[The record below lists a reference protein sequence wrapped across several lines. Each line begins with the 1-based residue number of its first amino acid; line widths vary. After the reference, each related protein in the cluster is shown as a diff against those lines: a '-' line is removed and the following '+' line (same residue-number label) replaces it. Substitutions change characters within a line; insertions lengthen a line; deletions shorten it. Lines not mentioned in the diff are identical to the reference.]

1 MLFRS
6 SRVMEHLEGLALDIL
21 EQMVASII
29 KPSNAPYNTNARGL
43 SPFNYARY
51 GRLEVTISDRSK
63 EGLNESRRVLRYP
76 VGGNRASSKHIAQ
89 LLRIMSYA
97 HRALEQGVPLTKRDI
112 YYRDVILFRSQK
124 IVDRF
129 IDDLA
134 ATLQRDRTDL
144 NIRATSK
151 GLICGSCLV
160 IHLLEGGERSR
171 LNDHEGT
178 LIPAEDVGQF
188 EVENRVAWVL
198 VVEKEAIFQTLC
210 RLNFTKHPALPG
222 PGLIVTGK
230 GYPDVATRRLV
241 KMLSDKLPKCI
252 PIVALVDADPYG
264 LDILSVYK
272 YGSHSL
278 RHENENLA
286 AHRVEWLGIRTS
298 ELSEFKIDPNMLI
311 PITRHDE
318 RKARKMLCRPPEN
331 MPVEWRHALMHILKI
346 RRKAELEIFSNART
360 TSTITEH
367 HPPSLV
373 NYLCK
378 KISRFISGMS

>member
-1 MLFRS
+1 
-6 SRVMEHLEGLALDIL
+6 
-21 EQMVASII
+21 
-29 KPSNAPYNTNARGL
+29 
-43 SPFNYARY
+43 
-51 GRLEVTISDRSK
+51 
-63 EGLNESRRVLRYP
+63 
-76 VGGNRASSKHIAQ
+76 
-89 LLRIMSYA
+89 MS
-97 HRALEQGVPLTKRDI
+97 
-112 YYRDVILFRSQK
+112 
-124 IVDRF
+124 
-129 IDDLA
+129 
-134 ATLQRDRTDL
+134 
-144 NIRATSK
+144 
-151 GLICGSCLV
+151 LICFS
-160 IHLLEGGERSR
+160 
-171 LNDHEGT
+171 
-178 LIPAEDVGQF
+178 
-188 EVENRVAWVL
+188 
-198 VVEKEAIFQTLC
+198 
-210 RLNFTKHPALPG
+210 
-222 PGLIVTGK
+222 
-230 GYPDVATRRLV
+230 
-241 KMLSDKLPKCI
+241 I